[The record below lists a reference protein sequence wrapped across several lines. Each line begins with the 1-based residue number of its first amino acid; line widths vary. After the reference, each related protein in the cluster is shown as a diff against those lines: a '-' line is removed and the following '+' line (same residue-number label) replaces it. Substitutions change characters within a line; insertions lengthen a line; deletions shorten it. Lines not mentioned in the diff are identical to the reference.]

1 MITPLNL
8 NRHRKAKIWLG
19 ELPNLINPEHG
30 CLERSLPRRTST
42 LTHRQ
47 QGAIEMLVPSAG
59 RALYG
64 LLGGEF
70 FPTDSGELIVKV
82 AVPEN
87 TEIEMP
93 GSLASNLDTVYRSLP
108 VEYADSVFNGIGDAG
123 EILGSGILFCNCA
136 AHSPV
141 GSSPRMFRQIALILV
156 RLIASQT
163 ASVSEEEFT
172 EEELTRLVSAG

>member
-1 MITPLNL
+1 MITTLNL

-30 CLERSLPRRTST
+30 CLECSLPGRTST
-42 LTHRQ
+42 LTNRQ

-82 AVPEN
+82 AVSEN

-93 GSLASNLDTVYRSLP
+93 GSLASNLDTVYRGLP

>member
-1 MITPLNL
+1 MITTLNL
-8 NRHRKAKIWLG
+8 NRHRKARIWLG
-19 ELPNLINPEHG
+19 ELPNLINPNHRF
-30 CLERSLPRRTST
+30 LERSLPGKTST

-47 QGAIEMLVPSAG
+47 QAAIEMLIPSAG

-70 FPTDSGELIVKV
+70 LPDRSGKLVVPV
-82 AVPEN
+82 AVSESA
-87 TEIEMP
+87 EIEMP
-93 GSLASNLDTVYRSLP
+93 GSLASNLDTVYEGLP
-108 VEYADSVFNGIGDAG
+108 VEYADSVFNGIIDAG
-123 EILGSGILFCNCA
+123 EILGSGILLCNCA

-163 ASVSEEEFT
+163 ESVS
-172 EEELTRLVSAG
+172 EEELTRLVSA